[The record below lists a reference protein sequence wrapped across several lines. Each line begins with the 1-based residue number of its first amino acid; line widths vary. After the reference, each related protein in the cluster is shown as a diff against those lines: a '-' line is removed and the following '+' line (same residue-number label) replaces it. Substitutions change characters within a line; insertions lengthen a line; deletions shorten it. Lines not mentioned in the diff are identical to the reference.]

1 MTHSVGSS
9 YACEGDTVQLML
21 SIRRVWSWALRPPL
35 MLRSDRDPG
44 TQSVA
49 RDLLRVGEVAAP
61 SAAPLTGCSA
71 PSPLG
76 PCRAGGGSPRGDP
89 PPPRQGAG
97 APAGPPRGEAD
108 APGGPPGGPRG
119 RVPTH
124 AARMRAGEWAA
135 PVPPPG
141 RTGGASPAPRPAPS
155 DPRGEGSK
163 NVQKLHIFPPLRC
176 RVGGEWG
183 GSAHYPDPTAQSA
196 PAPRELAAPGQ
207 VRRQGVGRGASGPT
221 V

>member
-1 MTHSVGSS
+1 
-9 YACEGDTVQLML
+9 ML

-76 PCRAGGGSPRGDP
+76 PCRAGGGSPQGGP
-89 PPPRQGAG
+89 PPAPTGSRGPCG
-97 APAGPPRGEAD
+97 APAGGGRRPRG
-108 APGGPPGGPRG
+108 GPRGGPRG

-135 PVPPPG
+135 PVPPRDGPEG
-141 RTGGASPAPRPAPS
+141 PLRPPRPAPS

-196 PAPRELAAPGQ
+196 PAVPSSARPPSYQGGRAPR
-207 VRRQGVGRGASGPT
+207 R
-221 V
+221 

>member
-1 MTHSVGSS
+1 
-9 YACEGDTVQLML
+9 ML

-76 PCRAGGGSPRGDP
+76 PCRAGGGPPGGP

-135 PVPPPG
+135 PVPPRDGPEG
-141 RTGGASPAPRPAPS
+141 PLRPPRPAPS

-163 NVQKLHIFPPLRC
+163 NVQKMHIFPPLRC

-196 PAPRELAAPGQ
+196 RRVNCKCPSRPEPSQRGQAPG
-207 VRRQGVGRGASGPT
+207 G
-221 V
+221 